1 MGDAKLWA
9 AVVHKKGIYM
19 CLFVNVAAGLEQIN
33 SRINKTNCKER
44 NTCKVA
50 WNGAT
55 YVVEAYIRGSNRY
68 RYLCAKAKDVLV
80 RNVA

>member
-9 AVVHKKGIYM
+9 AVGHKKGIYM

-44 NTCKVA
+44 NTCKVG

-55 YVVEAYIRGSNRY
+55 YVVEGPTFEAPIDIDI
-68 RYLCAKAKDVLV
+68 CAPKQ
-80 RNVA
+80 RMF